1 MSSKLGLWFLASL
14 VSIPVFVACSS
25 SDDDASGQNDNG
37 TQPQTGADAST
48 GTQDSSVTDPEKDAS
63 NDATDTPDSGPVC
76 SAAAE
81 QLLKPIDSVSTGE
94 VTVLSEENGVKTV
107 FVDAA
112 AGGTAGQATNP
123 RLYVNLESLARVDV
137 TDKTATSS
145 TAWDL
150 AIKRPIFF
158 TNDGHGGSGQ
168 GGAVRLV
175 DKEFDAVTT
184 ADATSATFATETFFD
199 ADCNPQTDATGA
211 VKTTFDGWYDY
222 NTADNTLSPAAGT
235 WLVKGGTGKIYK
247 LAIVTY
253 YATPD
258 GGVGMSGGRYVLK
271 VGAL

>member
-1 MSSKLGLWFLASL
+1 MSSKLGLWFVVSL

-25 SDDDASGQNDNG
+25 SDDDIAN
-37 TQPQTGADAST
+37 QPQTGADAST
-48 GTQDSSVTDPEKDAS
+48 GTPDSSVTDPGKDAS
-63 NDATDTPDSGPVC
+63 TNDATDTDAGAVC
-76 SAAAE
+76 SAAVE

-112 AGGTAGQATNP
+112 AGGTTGEATNP
-123 RLYVNLESLARVDV
+123 RLYVNLESLTRVDL
-137 TDKTATSS
+137 TDKTAPSS
-145 TAWDL
+145 TGWDL
-150 AIKRPIFF
+150 AIKRPIVF
-158 TNDGHGGSGQ
+158 TNGGSGGPGQ

-175 DKEFDAVTT
+175 DKAFDDVTA
-184 ADATSATFATETFFD
+184 ADAATATFDKETFFD

-222 NTADNTLSPAAGT
+222 NEADHTLSPAAGT
-235 WLVKGGTGKIYK
+235 WLVKGATGKAYK

-258 GGVGMSGGRYVLK
+258 GGTGMSGGRFLIK
-271 VGAL
+271 LGAL